1 MVGEM
6 SFPDGFLWGLATS
19 AYQIEGAV
27 REDGRGESIWDRF
40 SHTPGKIENGENG
53 DVACDHYHRW
63 AEDVDLLAEA
73 GVPAYRFSVAWPRI
87 QPEGKGRPE
96 PRGLAF
102 YERLVDRL
110 LLRGIVPVVTLYHW
124 DLPQALQDR
133 GGWPARE
140 TAMRFVDYAELVY
153 RSLGDRIPW
162 WITHNEPWVAAW
174 LGHVTGDHAP
184 GMTDLGTSLRAS
196 HHLLLSHGLAVE
208 AYRALG
214 LAGQIGITL
223 NLAPVYPESDSEP
236 DREAAEACHGSLN
249 RWYLDPLFRGGYPE
263 ATSALY
269 ERLAGPLDADQPGD
283 LEHVS
288 APIDFLGV
296 NYYFP
301 VRVEAEPG
309 PELPWRW
316 LDTPRS
322 GVPTT
327 EMGWEVVPEALT
339 DLLVS
344 LRRDYGERPLL
355 ITENGAA
362 YAEAPGPDGQVH
374 DEQRI
379 DYFRGH
385 LAAAQEAIR
394 QGVDLRGYLAWSF
407 LDNFEWGKG
416 YRPRFGVVYVDF
428 PTQRRIPKASA
439 RFLSR
444 VFEANALPDT

>member
-40 SHTPGKIENGENG
+40 SHTPSRIENDENG

-63 AEDVDLLAEA
+63 AEDVDLLARMR
-73 GVPAYRFSVAWPRI
+73 VPAYRFSVAWPRI

-110 LLRGIVPVVTLYHW
+110 LQRGIVPVVTLYHW

-184 GMTDLGTSLRAS
+184 GMTDLGASLRAG

-214 LAGQIGITL
+214 LPGRIGITL
-223 NLAPVYPESDSEP
+223 NLAPVYPETDSEA
-236 DREAAEACHGSLN
+236 DHEAALVCHASLN

-263 ATSALY
+263 ETSALY
-269 ERLAGPLDADQPGD
+269 EGLTGPLEAVQPGD
-283 LEHVS
+283 LERIA

-301 VRVEAEPG
+301 VRVEAG
-309 PELPWRW
+309 SGQGLPWRW
-316 LDTPRS
+316 LEAPRP
-322 GVPTT
+322 GIPTT

-362 YAEAPGPDGQVH
+362 YAEAPGPDGEVQ

-385 LAAAQEAIR
+385 LAAALEAIR

-407 LDNFEWGKG
+407 LDNFEWAKG

-439 RFLSR
+439 RFLGR
-444 VFEANALPDT
+444 VFEANGLPDP